1 MEQTAIKGTIFDI
14 QHFSVS
20 DGPGI
25 RTTVFFKGCPLRCK
39 WCHNPESYVPQTQ
52 IMYVSGKC
60 SLCGKCAQVCPSSC
74 HSIQEGNHRY
84 LSQNCTGCGRCAK
97 LCPAEALTCVGQ
109 SMSVG
114 EILSEVLA
122 DSLFYETSG
131 GGLTLS
137 GGEPMLQS
145 AFALAIAK
153 EAKANGLNV
162 CMETCGFASPEKFQ
176 EILPYIDLFLYDY
189 KLTGAK
195 KHQKY
200 TGVSNEL
207 ILSNLALL
215 DRAGKDIILRC
226 PIIPDVNTDDD
237 HMEGIIQTA
246 NQLTHLREIHLEPYH
261 NAGVS
266 KWQNLGLQE
275 LPAMLTPPD
284 TKTMDSF
291 ARRIAAGT
299 QKEVHVM

>member
-1 MEQTAIKGTIFDI
+1 MYERQK
-14 QHFSVS
+14 
-20 DGPGI
+20 
-25 RTTVFFKGCPLRCK
+25 
-39 WCHNPESYVPQTQ
+39 ESLAAYYQKMTLH
-52 IMYVSGKC
+52 KD
-60 SLCGKCAQVCPSSC
+60 
-74 HSIQEGNHRY
+74 R
-84 LSQNCTGCGRCAK
+84 
-97 LCPAEALTCVGQ
+97 
-109 SMSVG
+109 
-114 EILSEVLA
+114 LA
-122 DSLFYETSG
+122 DDTYHKQFFDTRRQIIEEFETFYVQNPDTPLPFS
-131 GGLTLS
+131 
-137 GGEPMLQS
+137 
-145 AFALAIAK
+145 
-153 EAKANGLNV
+153 KAGCILLWPN
-162 CMETCGFASPEKFQ
+162 TASPWFSRK
-176 EILPYIDLFLYDY
+176 ILFSLNSA
-189 KLTGAK
+189 TG

-215 DRAGKDIILRC
+215 NRIGKDIFLRC

-275 LPAMLTPPD
+275 FPAMLTPPD